1 LTSWDES
8 RTPAVSDESSSTHD
22 GRPGASDG
30 LPETPLLPAVAITR
44 GHVSRAALNP
54 LDEAGIEPAPDDLS
68 EIDWLRQ
75 QLEAIRG

>member
-1 LTSWDES
+1 MGC
-8 RTPAVSDESSSTHD
+8 RK
-22 GRPGASDG
+22 
-30 LPETPLLPAVAITR
+30 TPLLPAVAITR
-44 GHVSRAALNP
+44 GPVSRAALNP